1 MTAFPKFLL
10 LSAAFVAMPVA
21 AQTTPAAP
29 PSDHSTMNDR
39 PIIVYGAFRD
49 RAATP
54 KADPAD
60 RNVPALPVI
69 YERTP
74 APRKAR

>member
-1 MTAFPKFLL
+1 MTKTILL
-10 LSAAFVAMPVA
+10 AAAFVAAPA
-21 AQTTPAAP
+21 LAQTAPAPTPQAD
-29 PSDHSTMNDR
+29 DHSTMNDR

-60 RNVPALPVI
+60 RNVPALPVV
-69 YERTP
+69 YERAP
-74 APRKAR
+74 AKVRR